1 MKKQNSK
8 TDNIFDYDYLS
19 TAASAHDCTGL
30 IPVAPPN
37 ADAWDSYADIYPFLP
52 VMPLASNPGDQL
64 EEQFQ
69 GISPEKY
76 Y

>member
-1 MKKQNSK
+1 MKKQHMKS
-8 TDNIFDYDYLS
+8 DHVFDYDYLS
-19 TAASAHDCTGL
+19 GAAASHDCTGL

-52 VMPLASNPGDQL
+52 VIPLAQNPGDQL
-64 EEQFQ
+64 EEQQQ

-76 Y
+76 F